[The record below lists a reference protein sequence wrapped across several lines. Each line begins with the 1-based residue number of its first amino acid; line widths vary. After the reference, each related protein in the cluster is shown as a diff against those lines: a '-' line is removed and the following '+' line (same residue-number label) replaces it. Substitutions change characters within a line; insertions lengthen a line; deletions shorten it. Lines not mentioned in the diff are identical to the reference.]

1 MYNNQNTS
9 QHYTNNKTQ
18 EQKAVRNRTTC
29 LVQSQNIN
37 HELRNVSIR
46 NIRYALNYLPRIM
59 LVSFLISVSFSEVAV
74 FPRYFAM
81 HFELVPLLEIN
92 MNNISEI
99 KKWMMVG
106 IIAFFVINL
115 CILPIRGYITSIFV
129 HIHPKWTMN
138 NIYIEYSLP
147 AYLSL
152 SMVYILFNVLIS
164 VADTASMIKK
174 VVGPDVSAEILE
186 KANDI
191 ILQYVDD
198 KIFVN
203 TFIVNCII
211 MSLMLLLGN
220 NKANRLYSEWSKN
233 SYIR

>member
-1 MYNNQNTS
+1 
-9 QHYTNNKTQ
+9 
-18 EQKAVRNRTTC
+18 
-29 LVQSQNIN
+29 
-37 HELRNVSIR
+37 
-46 NIRYALNYLPRIM
+46 
-59 LVSFLISVSFSEVAV
+59 
-74 FPRYFAM
+74 
-81 HFELVPLLEIN
+81 
-92 MNNISEI
+92 
-99 KKWMMVG
+99 
-106 IIAFFVINL
+106 
-115 CILPIRGYITSIFV
+115 
-129 HIHPKWTMN
+129 
-138 NIYIEYSLP
+138 
-147 AYLSL
+147 
-152 SMVYILFNVLIS
+152 MVYILFNVLIS